1 MSLTESLL
9 AFQGTSSFFNLFQT
23 NTKSPQACLTA
34 HLHGGPHAVSLPPC
48 PPRHSLPVTTKPC
61 ASPALRYQARVLL
74 LLLLFLLSR
83 LFLRHSVPGIAPIVA
98 AYAHPRSGFAMSLV
112 AAPSRPPSRDVVA
125 KRPRS
130 PTAEGGA
137 DGRLSSLPAPIMKL
151 EGHKGEVLG
160 LAFHPVAASAHLLAS
175 SSFDGTVMVWDT
187 SSPDIPAVALMTG
200 HRLAVT
206 DVVFAGRDG
215 GLAAT
220 ASADGTAALWDVVT
234 GERLKVLR
242 GHRSHVNAVA
252 APPPAGATAVSGGAA
267 GGAATPADAD
277 AASGGLGEYTVA
289 TASND
294 KTVRVWDGRDRRRG
308 AELLLPH
315 RAQALAVAWGEADH
329 LLYSSGV
336 DGDVLGWDLRAASCA
351 WAAAAGAGAPAA
363 VDAPSAAADEAAGC
377 VRRLRGHAEPVTGL
391 ALNAARTHLVSN
403 AMDHSVRVW
412 DVRPFVAGGEAARQA
427 AVLIGH
433 RHGFDKSLLRAAWG
447 GRDEVVAAGA
457 ADGTLWMWEVADRAV
472 RYRLPGHAGPV
483 NAVAFHAT
491 QPVVASGGADKVIF
505 LGELLL

>member
-1 MSLTESLL
+1 
-9 AFQGTSSFFNLFQT
+9 
-23 NTKSPQACLTA
+23 
-34 HLHGGPHAVSLPPC
+34 
-48 PPRHSLPVTTKPC
+48 
-61 ASPALRYQARVLL
+61 
-74 LLLLFLLSR
+74 
-83 LFLRHSVPGIAPIVA
+83 
-98 AYAHPRSGFAMSLV
+98 
-112 AAPSRPPSRDVVA
+112 
-125 KRPRS
+125 
-130 PTAEGGA
+130 
-137 DGRLSSLPAPIMKL
+137 MKL

-187 SSPDIPAVALMTG
+187 SSPDIPAVALLKG

-252 APPPAGATAVSGGAA
+252 VPPPAGATVSGGAPVGA
-267 GGAATPADAD
+267 GTPADAY
-277 AASGGLGEYTVA
+277 ANGGLGDYMVA

-336 DGDVLGWDLRAASCA
+336 DGDVFGWDLRAASCS
-351 WAAAAGAGAPAA
+351 WAAAGADGAAA
-363 VDAPSAAADEAAGC
+363 VASPTAAAADVAAGC
-377 VRRLRGHAEPVTGL
+377 VRRLRGHTEPVTGL
-391 ALNAARTHLVSN
+391 ALNTARTHLVSN

-412 DVRPFVAGGEAARQA
+412 DVRPFVAGGDASRQA

-457 ADGTLWMWEVADRAV
+457 ADGTLWVWEVADRAV

-491 QPVVASGGADKVIF
+491 QPVIASGGADKVIF

>member
-1 MSLTESLL
+1 
-9 AFQGTSSFFNLFQT
+9 
-23 NTKSPQACLTA
+23 
-34 HLHGGPHAVSLPPC
+34 
-48 PPRHSLPVTTKPC
+48 
-61 ASPALRYQARVLL
+61 
-74 LLLLFLLSR
+74 
-83 LFLRHSVPGIAPIVA
+83 
-98 AYAHPRSGFAMSLV
+98 
-112 AAPSRPPSRDVVA
+112 
-125 KRPRS
+125 
-130 PTAEGGA
+130 
-137 DGRLSSLPAPIMKL
+137 MKL

-160 LAFHPVAASAHLLAS
+160 LAYHPVAASAHLLAS

-187 SSPDIPAVALMTG
+187 SLPDIPVVGLLTG

-252 APPPAGATAVSGGAA
+252 APPPAGSMVSGGVPDT
-267 GGAATPADAD
+267 AATPADTN
-277 AASGGLGEYTVA
+277 GGLGEYVVA

-315 RAQALAVAWGEADH
+315 RAQVLAVAWGEADH
-329 LLYSSGV
+329 LVYSSGV
-336 DGDVLGWDLRAASCA
+336 DGDVLGFDLRLASCA
-351 WAAAAGAGAPAA
+351 WAAATGAGGPAA
-363 VDAPSAAADEAAGC
+363 VDAPTAAADAAAGC
-377 VRRLRGHAEPVTGL
+377 VRRLRGHTEPVTGL
-391 ALNAARTHLVSN
+391 SLNTARTHLVSN

-457 ADGTLWMWEVADRAV
+457 ADGTLWVWEVADRAV

-491 QPVVASGGADKVIF
+491 QPVVASGGADKVIY

>member
-1 MSLTESLL
+1 
-9 AFQGTSSFFNLFQT
+9 
-23 NTKSPQACLTA
+23 
-34 HLHGGPHAVSLPPC
+34 
-48 PPRHSLPVTTKPC
+48 
-61 ASPALRYQARVLL
+61 
-74 LLLLFLLSR
+74 
-83 LFLRHSVPGIAPIVA
+83 
-98 AYAHPRSGFAMSLV
+98 
-112 AAPSRPPSRDVVA
+112 
-125 KRPRS
+125 
-130 PTAEGGA
+130 
-137 DGRLSSLPAPIMKL
+137 MKL

-160 LAFHPVAASAHLLAS
+160 LAFHPVPASAHLLAS
-175 SSFDGTVMVWDT
+175 SSFDGTVMVWDS
-187 SSPDIPAVALMTG
+187 SSPDIPAVALLKG

-242 GHRSHVNAVA
+242 GHRSHVNAVS
-252 APPPAGATAVSGGAA
+252 APPPVGAAVPGCGPGVAAAPAGA
-267 GGAATPADAD
+267 D
-277 AASGGLGEYTVA
+277 ASGGLGEYVVA

-336 DGDVLGWDLRAASCA
+336 EGDVLGWDLRVASCA
-351 WAAAAGAGAPAA
+351 WAAAGPDPAA
-363 VDAPSAAADEAAGC
+363 AAAVPAEAATDAAAGC
-377 VRRLRGHAEPVTGL
+377 VRRLRGHTEPVTGL
-391 ALNAARTHLVSN
+391 ALNAARTHVVSN

-412 DVRPFVAGGEAARQA
+412 DVRPFVDGGDAARQA

-457 ADGTLWMWEVADRAV
+457 ADGTLWVWEVADRAV
-472 RYRLPGHAGPV
+472 RYRLPGHEGPV

>member
-1 MSLTESLL
+1 M
-9 AFQGTSSFFNLFQT
+9 
-23 NTKSPQACLTA
+23 
-34 HLHGGPHAVSLPPC
+34 
-48 PPRHSLPVTTKPC
+48 
-61 ASPALRYQARVLL
+61 
-74 LLLLFLLSR
+74 
-83 LFLRHSVPGIAPIVA
+83 
-98 AYAHPRSGFAMSLV
+98 
-112 AAPSRPPSRDVVA
+112 
-125 KRPRS
+125 
-130 PTAEGGA
+130 
-137 DGRLSSLPAPIMKL
+137 
-151 EGHKGEVLG
+151 
-160 LAFHPVAASAHLLAS
+160 LAS

-187 SSPDIPAVALMTG
+187 SLPDIPAVSIFKG

-242 GHRSHVNAVA
+242 GHRSHVNAIAV
-252 APPPAGATAVSGGAA
+252 PPPAGATVSGGPL
-267 GGAATPADAD
+267 GGAATLADA
-277 AASGGLGEYTVA
+277 E
-289 TASND
+289 
-294 KTVRVWDGRDRRRG
+294 
-308 AELLLPH
+308 ELLLPH

-329 LLYSSGV
+329 LIYSSGV

-351 WAAAAGAGAPAA
+351 WAAAPAAGGPAA
-363 VDAPSAAADEAAGC
+363 VAPPAAAVAGEAAGC
-377 VRRLRGHAEPVTGL
+377 VRQLRGHTEPVTGL
-391 ALNAARTHLVSN
+391 ALNTARTHLVSN

-457 ADGTLWMWEVADRAV
+457 ADGTLWVWEVADRTV

>member
-1 MSLTESLL
+1 
-9 AFQGTSSFFNLFQT
+9 
-23 NTKSPQACLTA
+23 
-34 HLHGGPHAVSLPPC
+34 
-48 PPRHSLPVTTKPC
+48 
-61 ASPALRYQARVLL
+61 
-74 LLLLFLLSR
+74 
-83 LFLRHSVPGIAPIVA
+83 
-98 AYAHPRSGFAMSLV
+98 MSLV
-112 AAPSRPPSRDVVA
+112 SAPSRPPCRDVVA

-130 PTAEGGA
+130 PSAEGVA

-160 LAFHPVAASAHLLAS
+160 LAFHPVAGSAHLLAS

-187 SSPDIPAVALMTG
+187 SLPDIPAVSIFKG

-242 GHRSHVNAVA
+242 GHRSHVNAIAV
-252 APPPAGATAVSGGAA
+252 PPPAGATVSGGPL
-267 GGAATPADAD
+267 GGAATLADAD
-277 AASGGLGEYTVA
+277 ASGGLGEYTVA

-329 LLYSSGV
+329 LIYSSGV

-351 WAAAAGAGAPAA
+351 WAAAPAAGGPAA
-363 VDAPSAAADEAAGC
+363 VAPPAAAVAGEAAGC
-377 VRRLRGHAEPVTGL
+377 VRQLRGHTEPVTGL
-391 ALNAARTHLVSN
+391 ALNTARTHLVSN

-457 ADGTLWMWEVADRAV
+457 ADGTLWVWEVADRTV